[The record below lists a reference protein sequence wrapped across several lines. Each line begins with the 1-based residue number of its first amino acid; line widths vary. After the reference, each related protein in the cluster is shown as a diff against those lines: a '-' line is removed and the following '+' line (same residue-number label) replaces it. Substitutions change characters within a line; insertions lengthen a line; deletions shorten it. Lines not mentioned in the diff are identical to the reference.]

1 MEFANAFYTGYNM
14 RDDILK
20 NNIKLKTIS
29 KGELYSMYFNNDIF
43 KKSIGYI
50 SRYLLHTKV
59 AIQAQFYG
67 KQIWEENVEFLS
79 ESVTYTIDFYLGRGY
94 EKFICWEC
102 KNEIKLNKRKRFVK
116 CPQCYCWNIHPVW
129 KEQGENFMSF
139 LRKTNA
145 TNLLFLLFSLLFV
158 LFVCLFSRIF
168 YN

>member
-1 MEFANAFYTGYNM
+1 
-14 RDDILK
+14 
-20 NNIKLKTIS
+20 
-29 KGELYSMYFNNDIF
+29 MYFNNDIF

-50 SRYLLHTKV
+50 SRYMLHTKA
-59 AIQAQFYG
+59 AIQSPFYG
-67 KQIWEENVEFLS
+67 KEIWKENVEFLN
-79 ESVTYTIDFYLGRGY
+79 ESLAYTVNFYLGRGY

-102 KNEIKLNKRKRFVK
+102 ENEIEPFKRKRFVK
-116 CPQCYCWNIHPVW
+116 CPQCSCWNIHPVW

-158 LFVCLFSRIF
+158 LFICVFSRIF